1 MYVCINFS
9 CFAGSTNRPD
19 LVRCVFCGQYVGN
32 WEEEDFPITEHR
44 SLFPECPF
52 IQGQEVGNIPLSQ
65 FPGFISTQMH
75 SNFNSPGVSR
85 MQQDESIDETGVREP
100 EDSFDV
106 TGVQPRGGRDAN
118 SGPEKRSKYWFCYSL
133 LMEYVVTLV
142 GLSSGCYQ
150 AVVRQL
156 LGSC

>member
-1 MYVCINFS
+1 MNKYMYVCIDFS

-65 FPGFISTQMH
+65 FPGFISSPMH
-75 SNFNSPGVSR
+75 SNFASPGVSR
-85 MQQDESIDETGVREP
+85 MQDESIDETGVRGEP

-106 TGVQPRGGRDAN
+106 TGVQPRGRDAN
-118 SGPEKRSKYWFCYSL
+118 SGPEKRSKYLFFTPYL
-133 LMEYVVTLV
+133 LNI
-142 GLSSGCYQ
+142 
-150 AVVRQL
+150 
-156 LGSC
+156 

>member
-1 MYVCINFS
+1 M
-9 CFAGSTNRPD
+9 
-19 LVRCVFCGQYVGN
+19 GN

-65 FPGFISTQMH
+65 FPGFISTPMH
-75 SNFNSPGVSR
+75 PTFASPGVSR
-85 MQQDESIDETGVREP
+85 MQDESIDETGVREP

-118 SGPEKRSKYWFCYSL
+118 SGPEKRSKYLFFTPYFCVNKPRKTIVSSL
-133 LMEYVVTLV
+133 E
-142 GLSSGCYQ
+142 
-150 AVVRQL
+150 
-156 LGSC
+156 

>member
-1 MYVCINFS
+1 M
-9 CFAGSTNRPD
+9 
-19 LVRCVFCGQYVGN
+19 GN

-65 FPGFISTQMH
+65 FPGFISTPMH
-75 SNFNSPGVSR
+75 STFNSPGVSR

-118 SGPEKRSKYWFCYSL
+118 SGPEKRSKYLFFNPC
-133 LMEYVVTLV
+133 
-142 GLSSGCYQ
+142 LSIGGFVS
-150 AVVRQL
+150 RKL
-156 LGSC
+156 FK